1 MSITQT
7 INQINEGFS
16 ANCPCDILPI
26 YIDGELAN
34 RLAYRTYNARQ
45 YASQAKRDMQRIA
58 YITGKT
64 LTLIGKGI
72 NHACTADFTW

>member
-7 INQINEGFS
+7 ITQINEGLN
-16 ANCPCDILPI
+16 AKCPCDILPI

-34 RLAYRTYNARQ
+34 RLAYRTYYARQ
-45 YASQAKRDMQRIA
+45 YASQAKQDIQRIA
-58 YITGKT
+58 LIIGKT
-64 LTLIGKGI
+64 LSLIGKGI